1 MVKPNIAILGGGVS
15 AITAAMQLSDDP
27 QWRDHFESITIYQ
40 LGWRL
45 GGKGA
50 TGRIGAANRI
60 LEHGLHIWLGYYEN
74 AFRLIQKIYG
84 VAGRPSSSPIPT
96 WEKAFTGQD
105 DVGVVDHSD
114 GVWNPWIFHIP
125 TNEGVPGD
133 GKVPRLP
140 ISAAGGVDWLGRTWI
155 DLGAKLSEVEAF
167 ELGSRLIR
175 LAPLAQEPVRS
186 KELMGALK
194 ELSARCAR
202 YRTQSHFLTLDLKA
216 WLTLVETAATIM
228 LGILAENIS
237 SYADLEKLE
246 GIDFAKWLSKYS
258 IDASIADLA
267 VNPLLRG
274 MYDFAFAFQN
284 GDIDLPNFAASPALR
299 TIFRMCLTY
308 KGSIF
313 YKMNAGMGDTIFA
326 PAYQALVKRG
336 VGVKFFHKVKSLQL
350 SADKSR
356 IAAVRF
362 GLQATVKSEP
372 YRPLKP
378 VSVKQGLD
386 PLPCWP
392 DHPLYDQLVDGQ
404 ALSDSKANLESFWC
418 QRPDV
423 GETTLTVADI
433 DKVVFAISLG
443 SIPYL
448 CSELLAASSAWRHLA
463 KVATVRTQSLQLWLK
478 ETIQQLGWNDASPVL
493 DAWVEPFDT
502 WADMTD
508 ILAFETWGTHRP
520 GSLAY
525 FCGAMAGGIPAQSDA
540 GFPARALAKANANA
554 DRMLSRDIQ
563 TLWPSVG
570 PHGLGASAVAAR
582 HVRPNIDPSE
592 RYVQSLANSA
602 QYRLTADGSGFS
614 NLVLTGDWI
623 QNGYNAGCVESAV
636 WSGIQAANTI
646 LGRPINYGV
655 ITG

>member
-1 MVKPNIAILGGGVS
+1 MAKPKIVILGGGVS
-15 AITAAMQLSDDP
+15 AITVAMQLSENP
-27 QWRDHFESITIYQ
+27 QWRNRFESITIYQ

-50 TGRIGAANRI
+50 TGRVGAANRI

-74 AFRLIQKIYG
+74 AFQLVKTIYAA
-84 VAGRPSSSPIPT
+84 AGRPASSPIPT
-96 WEKAFTGQD
+96 WDKAFTGQD
-105 DVGVVDHSD
+105 DVGVVDYSD
-114 GVWNPWIFHIP
+114 GVWNPWIFQIP
-125 TNEGVPGD
+125 PNNEVPGD
-133 GKVPRLP
+133 GKVPPLP
-140 ISAAGGVDWLGRTWI
+140 ASATRGVNWLGRTWI
-155 DLGAKLSEVEAF
+155 DLGARLADVEAV
-167 ELGSRLIR
+167 ELGSRLIK
-175 LAPLAQEPVRS
+175 LAPEAQAPVPS
-186 KELMGALK
+186 AELIGALK
-194 ELSARCAR
+194 ELSGTCAR
-202 YRTQSHFLTLDLKA
+202 YRTQSHLLSLDLKA

-228 LGILAENIS
+228 FGILAENIS

-284 GDIDLPNFAASPALR
+284 GDIGLPNFAAAPALR

-326 PAYQALVKRG
+326 PAYEALVKRG
-336 VGVKFFHKVKSLQL
+336 VGVKFFHKVKSLEL

-362 GLQATVKSEP
+362 GRQATVTSEP

-392 DHPLYDQLVDGQ
+392 DHPLYDQLANGQ

-423 GETTLTVADI
+423 RETTLTVADI
-433 DKVVFAISLG
+433 DKVVFGISLG

-478 ETIQQLGWNDASPVL
+478 DTIQQLGWKDASPVL

-508 ILAFETWGTHRP
+508 ILEFETWGPHRP
-520 GSLAY
+520 
-525 FCGAMAGGIPAQSDA
+525 
-540 GFPARALAKANANA
+540 
-554 DRMLSRDIQ
+554 
-563 TLWPSVG
+563 
-570 PHGLGASAVAAR
+570 
-582 HVRPNIDPSE
+582 
-592 RYVQSLANSA
+592 
-602 QYRLTADGSGFS
+602 
-614 NLVLTGDWI
+614 
-623 QNGYNAGCVESAV
+623 
-636 WSGIQAANTI
+636 
-646 LGRPINYGV
+646 
-655 ITG
+655 

>member
-1 MVKPNIAILGGGVS
+1 M
-15 AITAAMQLSDDP
+15 T
-27 QWRDHFESITIYQ
+27 
-40 LGWRL
+40 
-45 GGKGA
+45 
-50 TGRIGAANRI
+50 
-60 LEHGLHIWLGYYEN
+60 
-74 AFRLIQKIYG
+74 
-84 VAGRPSSSPIPT
+84 
-96 WEKAFTGQD
+96 
-105 DVGVVDHSD
+105 
-114 GVWNPWIFHIP
+114 
-125 TNEGVPGD
+125 
-133 GKVPRLP
+133 GKVPPLP
-140 ISAAGGVDWLGRTWI
+140 ISAADGVNWLGRTWI
-155 DLGAKLSEVEAF
+155 KLGAKLSDVEAV
-167 ELGSRLIR
+167 ELGSRLIS
-175 LAPLAQEPVRS
+175 LAPLMQDPVPS

-216 WLTLVETAATIM
+216 WLTLLETAATIM
-228 LGILAENIS
+228 FGILAENIS

-246 GIDFAKWLSKYS
+246 GIDFAKWMSQHS

-267 VNPLLRG
+267 VNPFLRG

-284 GDIDLPNFAASPALR
+284 GDIGLPNFAAAPALR

-326 PAYQALVKRG
+326 PAYEALVKRG
-336 VGVKFFHKVKSLQL
+336 VGVKFFHKVKSLEL

-372 YRPLKP
+372 YRPLMP

-392 DHPLYDQLVDGQ
+392 DHPLYDQLADGQ

-423 GETTLTVADI
+423 CETTLTVADI
-433 DKVVFAISLG
+433 DKVVFGISLG

-448 CSELLAASSAWRHLA
+448 CSELLAASPAWRHLA

-478 ETIQQLGWNDASPVL
+478 DTIQQLGWKDASPVL

-508 ILAFETWGTHRP
+508 ILEFETWAHRP

-525 FCGAMAGGIPAQSDA
+525 FCGAMAGGIPAQGDA

-554 DRMLSRDIQ
+554 DRMLSRDIP
-563 TLWPSVG
+563 TLWPWAG
-570 PHGLGASAVAAR
+570 PHGIGSGAVAPR

-592 RYVQSLANSA
+592 RYVQSLANTA
-602 QYRLTADGSGFS
+602 RYRLPADGSGFS

-646 LGRPINYGV
+646 LGQPINCGV